1 MLTVY
6 AIDIQD
12 SKSKHIIA
20 HRLLK
25 QVLTLSNL
33 SENLLQSA
41 KRTRGGKLLA
51 GKHYINI
58 TYADSFAFI
67 MITEQSFG
75 IDAET
80 LKPVSAQV
88 RLLLS
93 NLLSISI
100 SNDWEFYKAWTAMES
115 EIKYY
120 DDKGLFD
127 ALTGKL
133 KKNHALQTLHVMYE
147 GNLIAITSTINNIK
161 TQKVLF
167 KKCKDETV

>member
-1 MLTVY
+1 MLTIY
-6 AIDIQD
+6 TIDIQD

-41 KRTRGGKLLA
+41 KRTRGGKLMA

-80 LKPVSAQV
+80 LKPVSTQV
-88 RLLLS
+88 RLLL
-93 NLLSISI
+93 
-100 SNDWEFYKAWTAMES
+100 
-115 EIKYY
+115 
-120 DDKGLFD
+120 
-127 ALTGKL
+127 
-133 KKNHALQTLHVMYE
+133 
-147 GNLIAITSTINNIK
+147 
-161 TQKVLF
+161 
-167 KKCKDETV
+167 

>member
-1 MLTVY
+1 MLTIY

-12 SKSKHIIA
+12 SKSKHIVA

-80 LKPVSAQV
+80 LKPVSTQV

-100 SNDWEFYKAWTAMES
+100 SNDWEFYKVWTAMES

-120 DDKGLFD
+120 DDKGQIEKESCS
-127 ALTGKL
+127 A
-133 KKNHALQTLHVMYE
+133 
-147 GNLIAITSTINNIK
+147 NLSCN
-161 TQKVLF
+161 V
-167 KKCKDETV
+167 